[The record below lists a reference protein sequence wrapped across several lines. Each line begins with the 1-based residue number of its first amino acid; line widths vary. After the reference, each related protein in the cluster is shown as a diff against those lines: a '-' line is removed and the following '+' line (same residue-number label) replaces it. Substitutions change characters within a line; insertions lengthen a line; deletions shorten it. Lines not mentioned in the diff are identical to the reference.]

1 MRINLEKINGEWIL
15 DTELPEEESTQQKIK
30 NSVELLSF
38 LHANPDLFNFAVSEI
53 NSQYGGEIAS
63 ESVSILSR
71 AMGIADPENTS
82 DSSENIVLAEIPV
95 TDNVFIE
102 VK

>member
-1 MRINLEKINGEWIL
+1 MKIDLQKINDQWVI
-15 DTELPEEESTQQKIK
+15 DTDLPEEDSTQQKIK

-38 LHANPDLFNFAVSEI
+38 LHANPDLFNLAVMEI
-53 NSQYGGEIAS
+53 NEQYGSDVAS

-71 AMGIADPENTS
+71 AMGIADPDNSSE
-82 DSSENIVLAEIPV
+82 SSENIILAEMPV
-95 TDNVFIE
+95 TDAVFIE

>member
-1 MRINLEKINGEWIL
+1 
-15 DTELPEEESTQQKIK
+15 
-30 NSVELLSF
+30 
-38 LHANPDLFNFAVSEI
+38 
-53 NSQYGGEIAS
+53 
-63 ESVSILSR
+63 
-71 AMGIADPENTS
+71 MGIADPENTS